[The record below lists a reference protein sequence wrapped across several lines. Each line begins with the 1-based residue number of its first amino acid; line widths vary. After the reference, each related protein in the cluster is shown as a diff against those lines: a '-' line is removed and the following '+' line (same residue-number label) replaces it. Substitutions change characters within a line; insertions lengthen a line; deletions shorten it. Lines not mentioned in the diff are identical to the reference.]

1 MGDNK
6 SKLTAVMMHSATE
19 SHLKKLDL
27 IDYIAGSDQ
36 GTPITVFQGHRVIID
51 DTTDTQT
58 VDSKTVYS
66 TYLFGAGAIALGNSA
81 DNPPIDGGHGT
92 FQLEFGRNGLAGET
106 WLANRWRNIMHPR
119 GIAWQEVSIAGAS
132 PTNTEIEESQQWVRA
147 YEQKNV
153 RIVKVTHNI
162 NA

>member
-1 MGDNK
+1 
-6 SKLTAVMMHSATE
+6 
-19 SHLKKLDL
+19 
-27 IDYIAGSDQ
+27 
-36 GTPITVFQGHRVIID
+36 
-51 DTTDTQT
+51 
-58 VDSKTVYS
+58 
-66 TYLFGAGAIALGNSA
+66 
-81 DNPPIDGGHGT
+81 
-92 FQLEFGRNGLAGET
+92 
-106 WLANRWRNIMHPR
+106 MHPR